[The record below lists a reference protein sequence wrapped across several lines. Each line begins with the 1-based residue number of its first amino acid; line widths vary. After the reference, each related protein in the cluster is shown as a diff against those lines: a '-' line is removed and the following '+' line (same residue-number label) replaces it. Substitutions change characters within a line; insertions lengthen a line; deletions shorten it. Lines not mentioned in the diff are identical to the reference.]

1 MNGGKVSFEV
11 KAPVIAVSIQWFL
24 EKIDEDINK
33 IGTNIKLGIETK
45 PLIEA
50 DFKIDLWQIVT
61 EFGANAVCPGAGK
74 VINFISKHL
83 EGNIGIKFDVVFNGS
98 INVSGEISGN
108 TLVPKNTKGKIG
120 IDGKIQVKQSS
131 DC

>member
-1 MNGGKVSFEV
+1 AEWDKKSRKLEIGTEFGEKIAKTLNAFVKLKKIADSITNSPVNGGKVSFEV

-74 VINFISKHL
+74 
-83 EGNIGIKFDVVFNGS
+83 
-98 INVSGEISGN
+98 
-108 TLVPKNTKGKIG
+108 
-120 IDGKIQVKQSS
+120 
-131 DC
+131 